1 MYKGYAGKLLKLDL
15 DTGKIRFWTW
25 PPSWRRQYIGG
36 RGLGARLM
44 LESAASSFSPLQPAN
59 PLYFLTGPITG
70 TLLPGASKFV
80 VITRSPASGG
90 FCDSYS
96 SGRFAWELKS
106 AGFDGLVITGRA
118 SQPSMLIIT
127 DQSIRLIPAADF
139 WGADTFSTERR
150 LKELYGRDCGVVCI
164 GPAGENQVLFASIN
178 SDYYRQAARGGVGA
192 VMGSKNL
199 KAVVVSGNKG
209 VGCADPAGLMELVF
223 DYRDRLLASEVARKR
238 MKYGTPL
245 SLDITNALGMLP
257 TRNFQETHFPE
268 AEGEIDGDGFLK
280 DVVANQACLGCMV
293 ACSKIS
299 KTGHG
304 PFAGDVLEGPEYE
317 AFALLGSN
325 LGISDRATVIRAN
338 LLCDKL
344 GMDVIS
350 AGGALGFYFECIEK
364 GLVDIDSDQGPKP
377 GFGNGEAMLTL
388 LELIAHKQG
397 VGKILAK
404 GVSGA
409 AREFGS
415 ATKPLAHHIKGLELP
430 GYDPRGGYGVALSY
444 AVCARG
450 GCHRRAW
457 PPRIELLGKIP
468 ADTSEGKP
476 GLVKKMSDE
485 NNVFHSL
492 LACDF
497 PFKMAG
503 LGMGHCRKYLKA
515 VTGEDYSEDELW
527 RTADRIET
535 AIRLYNLSQGLG
547 RSDDTLPLRF
557 MNEKVPS
564 GPNQGMVIP
573 ARSLNGM
580 LDEYYELRGWDQKG
594 IPKPETLSALN
605 LKEFGSVAV
614 SE

>member
-1 MYKGYAGKLLKLDL
+1 MYRGY
-15 DTGKIRFWTW
+15 TGKILKVDLSTGDVRFWAW
-25 PPSWRRQYIGG
+25 PPSWQDQYMGG

-44 LESAASSFSPLQPAN
+44 LDSAASDVSPLEPAN
-59 PLYFLTGPITG
+59 LLYFLTGPITG

-80 VITRSPASGG
+80 VVTKSPASGG

-96 SGRFAWELKS
+96 SGRFALELKY
-106 AGFDGLVITGRA
+106 AGLDGMAVTGKAEGPSILVINN
-118 SQPSMLIIT
+118 
-127 DQSIRLIPAADF
+127 QSVRLVPAVEF
-139 WGADTFSTERR
+139 WGSDTLSTERR
-150 LKELYGRDCGVVCI
+150 LKELYGQDSGVVCI
-164 GPAGENQVLFASIN
+164 GPAGENLVRFASIN

-199 KAVVVSGNKG
+199 KAIVVRGNMG
-209 VGCADPAGLMELVF
+209 VGCADPAGVMELVLE
-223 DYRDRLLASEVARKR
+223 YRDLLLASEVARKR

-268 AEGEIDGDGFLK
+268 AEGQIDGDGFLK
-280 DVVANQACLGCMV
+280 DVVANQSCLGCMV

-299 KTGHG
+299 KTGNG

-325 LGISDRATVIRAN
+325 LGVSDRATVIRAN
-338 LLCDKL
+338 LVCDEL

-350 AGGALGFYFECIEK
+350 AGGVIGFYFECLKK
-364 GLVDIDSDQGPKP
+364 GLVDTGPDEDP
-377 GFGNGEAMLTL
+377 ETGFGNGEAMLNL
-388 LELIAHKQG
+388 LKLIAHKRG
-397 VGKILAK
+397 VGKILAE

-409 AREFGS
+409 AEVFGS
-415 ATKPLAHHIKGLELP
+415 PTKLLAHHVKGLELP

-457 PPRIELLGKIP
+457 PPRIELLKNIP
-468 ADTSEGKP
+468 ADTSDGKAAM
-476 GLVKKMSDE
+476 VKEMSDE

-497 PFKMAG
+497 PFKLAG
-503 LGMGHCRKYLKA
+503 LGMGHCRRYLKA
-515 VTGEDYSEDELW
+515 VTGQDYSEEDLW
-527 RTADRIET
+527 RTAGRIET
-535 AIRLYNLSQGLG
+535 AIRLYNLAQGLG
-547 RSDDTLPLRF
+547 RDDDTLPPRF
-557 MNEKVPS
+557 LKEKAPS

-573 ARSLNGM
+573 ARSLDEM
-580 LDEYYELRGWDQKG
+580 LDEYYELRGWDSKG
-594 IPKPETLSALN
+594 IPRAETLAALK
-605 LKEFGSVAV
+605 LDDYGSFAV
-614 SE
+614 SG